1 MKKQRSTSK
10 NQSLWR
16 QAQNESLSKASPR
29 ATDQKQPPKA
39 EARQAIAGW
48 TPTPRAQRVID
59 TCQAVFDDVPGA
71 RSDCNGFVKSVCNKL
86 NANPFSDADNADA
99 ITNHIRD
106 IGWCAHNGWTPLDRD
121 PQKAKDSAQ
130 RGELIVGGA
139 TGTDLKQAHGHVV
152 LVVDSKGLWKGYPYA
167 SWGKLG
173 GVGRTNARM
182 TVAYKL
188 ADLPKVSYMT
198 KKV

>member
-1 MKKQRSTSK
+1 MKKQRSTPQKSK
-10 NQSLWR
+10 PLATR
-16 QAQNESLSKASPR
+16 ANESSSR
-29 ATDQKQPPKA
+29 ATDQKRSPRVQ
-39 EARQAIAGW
+39 ARQAIPGW
-48 TPTPRAQRVID
+48 TPSPGAQRVID
-59 TCQAVFDDVPGA
+59 ACQDVFDEVPGA
-71 RSDCNGFVKSVCNKL
+71 KSDCNKFVKSVCDKL
-86 NANPFSDADNADA
+86 DANSFSDADNADA

-106 IGWCAHNGWTPLDRD
+106 TGWCILNGWTQLDKD

-130 RGELIVGGA
+130 RGELIVAGA
-139 TGTDLKQAHGHVV
+139 NGADLKQVHGHVAV
-152 LVVDSKGLWKGYPYA
+152 VVDSKNPWKGYPYA

-173 GVGRTNARM
+173 GVGRTNTRM